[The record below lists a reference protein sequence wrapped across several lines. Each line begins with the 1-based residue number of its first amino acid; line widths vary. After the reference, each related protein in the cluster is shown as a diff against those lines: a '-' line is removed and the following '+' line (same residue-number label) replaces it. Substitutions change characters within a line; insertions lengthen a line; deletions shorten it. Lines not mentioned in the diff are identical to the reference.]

1 MQQIKSK
8 MSPKNPLW
16 KISKREFG
24 QFRKMYNLEVS
35 YPEFQNYLNGLY
47 VYYLNEIGLSINLNG
62 TPVEKESAQ
71 YMWAQLDKT
80 FNGKPLYV
88 WMHQKGGGEY
98 GNISLGTR
106 KTFDKEIVTNHQK

>member
-1 MQQIKSK
+1 MENI
-8 MSPKNPLW
+8 
-16 KISKREFG
+16 KREFG